1 MPETEEHRP
10 FLIMVRLRWGRIRLW
25 RLTESEYHML
35 AYAGFLWR
43 LVWWLA
49 GLRDWKI
56 VGLSPEAVL

>member
-1 MPETEEHRP
+1 MMEKQPG
-10 FLIMVRLRWGRIRLW
+10 FLIMVRLRRGRIRLW
-25 RLTESEYHML
+25 QLSESEFHML
-35 AYAGFLWR
+35 AYGGFLWR